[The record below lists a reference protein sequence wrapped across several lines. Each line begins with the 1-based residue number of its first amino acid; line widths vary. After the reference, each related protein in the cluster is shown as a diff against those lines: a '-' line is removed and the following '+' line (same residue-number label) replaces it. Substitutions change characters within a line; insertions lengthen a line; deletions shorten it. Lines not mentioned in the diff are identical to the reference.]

1 MQEQELPLLV
11 HRAVAEAFVENPN
24 NYRFVRHIDGNLENN
39 HADNLEWVAEGGDEE
54 LFAHP
59 RYAGMTAH
67 ELTMNY
73 MDGELGD

>member
-1 MQEQELPLLV
+1 M
-11 HRAVAEAFVENPN
+11 AEAFVENPN